1 MLEVVGAYAEL
12 ALSDNILIRA
22 LPELDQYYAFNI
34 ENGDH
39 FSLNFTAYW
48 LFKEIG
54 SGSKFGELTGKFADT
69 FGLETEGAYRD
80 ISELIEFAL
89 ENKIITRRHGD
100 EEKTELRE
108 TKNKKGNQDAI
119 CTKARRGQ
127 NEEDS
132 L

>member
-1 MLEVVGAYAEL
+1 MLEAVGAYAEL

-22 LPELDQYYAFNI
+22 LPESDQYYAFNV

-48 LFKEIG
+48 LFKEIEG
-54 SGSKFGELTGKFADT
+54 GCKFGELRGKFAET
-69 FGLETEGAYRD
+69 FGLGTEGAHRD

-89 ENKIITRRHGD
+89 ENMIITRRQD
-100 EEKTELRE
+100 NEEKTELRE
-108 TKNKKGNQDAI
+108 TKNKKRNQDAI
-119 CTKARRGQ
+119 STKGRRGQ